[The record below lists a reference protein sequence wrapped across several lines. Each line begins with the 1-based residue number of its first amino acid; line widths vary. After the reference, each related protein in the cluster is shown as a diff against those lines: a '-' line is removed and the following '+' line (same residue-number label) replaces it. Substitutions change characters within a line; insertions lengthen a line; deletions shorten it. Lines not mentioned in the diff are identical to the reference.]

1 MSVDHVPEIPGY
13 RVLSPLGRGGMASV
27 YLAMQ
32 ESVEREVALKIM
44 APQLSADPTFGERF
58 LREAR
63 IAAKLH
69 HRHVVSIFDV
79 GVHNGFHYCTM
90 EYLPGGPVMRRG
102 DQPLD
107 VKPAL
112 RCIREISL
120 ALHYAQEKGF
130 IHRDVKPDNILLRED
145 GTCVLGDFGIA
156 RAADSGTIMTKTGSV
171 VGTPHYMSPE
181 QLRGRAIDG
190 RADLYSLG
198 VVFFQ
203 LITGKVP
210 FEASDSLAVG
220 IMHMTAPIP
229 QLPSEFRIL
238 QPVLDRMLAKEP
250 GDRFQT
256 GGEIDAALA
265 AIEKRLAS
273 GETEPPVSA
282 ESPTQP
288 LRAARNSGYDTQGAL
303 RTEPQIGRIDQVDD
317 HRIQATPR
325 SNPRQRPSAQSS
337 SPRGIWW
344 VLLSLVVLAGLA
356 YWQRPLVTLWV
367 TGLLQPDAGLK
378 PTPVPAPTNEPP
390 LAVDTVQTPDP
401 AIASD
406 SNTDVTA
413 TPATDVKADAPV
425 VATDDRLELE
435 RARRAEAE
443 GRLSG
448 ADGALSEFLAAQR
461 INPDNLEARSAINRI
476 GTALAAQARSRLSA
490 GDAGAAIGLQR
501 ELAAVPALTALATDL
516 DQAIAAHAE
525 QQKRSSRVPLLL
537 AEADKLAQQ
546 GRSVEPRGNS
556 AADRYQ
562 AVLALDSGNQEAR
575 SGLNRALAAAI
586 TEAESALEAKEID
599 RADALA
605 RRIQAFSSRARGL
618 ADLRQRIQDARELPK
633 GLSPERQAAHDQLI
647 RQGRQAL
654 ANEQMLEP
662 PGDSAYDKFRGAMS
676 IDPRSAEAKAGM
688 EAIGRALIVRI
699 NRNLDAGRASR
710 ADADISALDAVDPR
724 YAGMAELKRRV
735 AATYAS
741 NGLRSLESGSAE
753 QARQDLANA
762 ERLDAD
768 TPAVQQL
775 RAALDR
781 N

>member
-1 MSVDHVPEIPGY
+1 
-13 RVLSPLGRGGMASV
+13 MASV

-107 VKPAL
+107 LKPAL

-229 QLPSEFRIL
+229 QLPSEFKIL

-256 GGEIDAALA
+256 GGEIDAALG
-265 AIEKRLAS
+265 AIEKRLAA
-273 GETEPPVSA
+273 GETEPPVGA

-288 LRAARNSGYDTQGAL
+288 LRAARSSGYDTQGTL

-325 SNPRQRPSAQSS
+325 PNPRQRPSAKSA

-344 VLLSLVVLAGLA
+344 FLLSLVLLAGLA

-367 TGLLQPDAGLK
+367 TGLLQPDAGMK

-401 AIASD
+401 AIASN
-406 SNTDVTA
+406 STTVVTP
-413 TPATDVKADAPV
+413 TPATDVKVDTPA
-425 VATDDRLELE
+425 VAADDRLELE

-490 GDAGAAIGLQR
+490 GDAGAASGLQR
-501 ELAAVPALTALATDL
+501 ELAAVPALASLAKDL
-516 DQAIAAHAE
+516 DQAIAAQAE
-525 QQKRSSRVPLLL
+525 QQKRSSRVPRLL

-546 GRSVEPRGNS
+546 GRWVEPRGNS

-562 AVLALDSGNQEAR
+562 SVLALDSGNQEAR

-586 TEAESALEAKEID
+586 TEAETALEAKEID
-599 RADALA
+599 RADGLA

-618 ADLRQRIQDARELPK
+618 ADLRERIKDARELPK

-676 IDPRSAEAKAGM
+676 IDPRSADAKAGM

-724 YAGMAELKRRV
+724 YAGKADLMRRV
-735 AATYAS
+735 AETYAS
-741 NGLRSLESGSAE
+741 NGLRSLERGSAE
-753 QARQDLANA
+753 QARQDLGNA
-762 ERLDAD
+762 ERLDANA
-768 TPAVQQL
+768 PAVQQL